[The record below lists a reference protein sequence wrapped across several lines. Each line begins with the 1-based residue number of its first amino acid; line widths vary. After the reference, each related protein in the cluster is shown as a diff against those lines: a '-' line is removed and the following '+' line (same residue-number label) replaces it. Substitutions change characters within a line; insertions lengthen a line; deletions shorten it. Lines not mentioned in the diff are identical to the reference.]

1 MREDKSEGTAVPY
14 QKSNEITEIVV
25 NKIVVAFNEMDIME
39 LVSLLDEEIEYQDL
53 GKWRFLA
60 LIKKQFKQYQKDGDS
75 YLFEELSHCVGCSF
89 GRFGYTFKGN
99 HSQRKWSLVFKVEN
113 GALVDIYE
121 CNMFYRHH
129 VEDKTE
135 PTGDLPF

>member
-1 MREDKSEGTAVPY
+1 
-14 QKSNEITEIVV
+14 
-25 NKIVVAFNEMDIME
+25 
-39 LVSLLDEEIEYQDL
+39 
-53 GKWRFLA
+53 
-60 LIKKQFKQYQKDGDS
+60 
-75 YLFEELSHCVGCSF
+75 SF